1 MKGNEMLRRAVLIGS
16 AALALVG
23 TCLSAAYSQ
32 SIKDR
37 VLSEGKI
44 TIGIENQAP
53 WGFKAE
59 DGTVAGVHPDML
71 KAVLEPLGVKQVDYV
86 IMDWGALIPNLI
98 SRRIDAIAAGMAITP
113 VRCEQVI
120 FSDPDLAI
128 GDGVMVLTGNPHNIH
143 SYEDIAKNPDLIIG
157 GARGSVNPENAVKA
171 GIPKERVLL
180 FDTVQG
186 SVAALLAGRIHA
198 DTESTATVI
207 NTLKDPALKGK
218 LERATPF
225 KGLVENGQEVKNY
238 AAIVFRPED
247 AELRNLYNE
256 SLAKQKAEG
265 TVKKIFAK
273 YGFTDAEIAPADVTA
288 KSICPDNYR

>member
-1 MKGNEMLRRAVLIGS
+1 MLRRAVLIGG
-16 AALALVG
+16 AALALLG
-23 TCLSAAYSQ
+23 TCISAANSQ

-37 VLSEGKI
+37 VFSEGKI

-59 DGTVAGVHPDML
+59 DGTVTGVHPDML

-86 IMDWGALIPNLI
+86 IMDWGALIPSLI

-120 FSDPDLAI
+120 FADPDLAI
-128 GDGVMVLTGNPHNIH
+128 GDGVMVQPGNPHNIH

-157 GARGSVNPENAVKA
+157 GGRGSSNSENAVKA

-180 FDTVQG
+180 FDTVQA
-186 SVAALLAGRIHA
+186 SVAALLAGRIQA
-198 DTESTATVI
+198 DTESSATVI

-218 LERATPF
+218 LERAAPF
-225 KGLVENGQEVKNY
+225 KGLVENGHEVKNY

-247 AELRNLYNE
+247 AELRNVYNE
-256 SLAKQKAEG
+256 SLAKQKAAG

-273 YGFTDAEIAPADVTA
+273 YGFTDAEVAPADVTA
-288 KSICPDNYR
+288 KSICPNNYR

>member
-1 MKGNEMLRRAVLIGS
+1 MLRRAVLIGG
-16 AALALVG
+16 AALALLG
-23 TCLSAAYSQ
+23 TCISAANSQ

-37 VLSEGKI
+37 VFSEGKI

-53 WGFKAE
+53 WGFKGE
-59 DGTVAGVHPDML
+59 DGSVAGVHPDML

-86 IMDWGALIPNLI
+86 IMDWGALIPSLI

-128 GDGVMVLTGNPHNIH
+128 GDGVMVQVGNPHNIH

-157 GARGSVNPENAVKA
+157 GGRGSVNPENAIKA

-180 FDTVQG
+180 FDSVQG
-186 SVAALLAGRIHA
+186 SVAALLAGRIQA

-207 NTLKDPALKGK
+207 NTLKDPNLKGK

-225 KGLVENGQEVKNY
+225 KGLVENGREVKNY
-238 AAIVFRPED
+238 AAIEFRPD
-247 AELRNLYNE
+247 DVELRNLYNE
-256 SLAKQKAEG
+256 SLAKQKAAG
-265 TVKKIFAK
+265 IVKKIFEK
-273 YGFTDAEIAPADVTA
+273 YGFTDAEIAPDDVTA
-288 KSICPDNYR
+288 KSICADKYR